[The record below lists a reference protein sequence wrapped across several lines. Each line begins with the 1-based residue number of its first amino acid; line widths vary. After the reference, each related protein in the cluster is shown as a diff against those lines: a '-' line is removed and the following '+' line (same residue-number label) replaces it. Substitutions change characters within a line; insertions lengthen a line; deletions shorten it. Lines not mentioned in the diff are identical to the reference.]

1 MSSTDR
7 FVFTPAVFLRDA
19 SASATLGNFA
29 RVPCWILSRT
39 GASPRFRVALRYWSP
54 SWVSCTGSSKVD
66 YAFKAK
72 SNIDGRKFRND
83 ATEPS
88 SLRAWF
94 QLSNF
99 GLRDTPASA
108 DFVSQQFFSLDH
120 FSYCV
125 GRQIQQFSGLAW
137 SQQRHVDWVL
147 HSQPSSIAP
156 CLLRDETVGKN

>member
-1 MSSTDR
+1 M
-7 FVFTPAVFLRDA
+7 
-19 SASATLGNFA
+19 GE
-29 RVPCWILSRT
+29 
-39 GASPRFRVALRYWSP
+39 
-54 SWVSCTGSSKVD
+54 
-66 YAFKAK
+66 
-72 SNIDGRKFRND
+72 KFRND

-125 GRQIQQFSGLAW
+125 GRQIQRFSGLAW

-147 HSQPSSIAP
+147 HSQPSSIALVYSEMRRLARTKGHYEQTQIP
-156 CLLRDETVGKN
+156 ASLPFIVLSSKCRPTAAPALMRELVKVLKNYGLVRRDTGGRGRS

>member
-1 MSSTDR
+1 MR
-7 FVFTPAVFLRDA
+7 
-19 SASATLGNFA
+19 
-29 RVPCWILSRT
+29 
-39 GASPRFRVALRYWSP
+39 
-54 SWVSCTGSSKVD
+54 SKQ
-66 YAFKAK
+66 KAI
-72 SNIDGRKFRND
+72 SMGEKFRND

-94 QLSNF
+94 QPSNF

-137 SQQRHVDWVL
+137 SQQRHVDWFL
-147 HSQPSSIAP
+147 HSQPSSIALVYSEMRRLARTQGHYEQTQIP
-156 CLLRDETVGKN
+156 ASHWPRSSFCHLSVVRRLLRSNERASESAQKLWIG

>member
-1 MSSTDR
+1 M
-7 FVFTPAVFLRDA
+7 VEGGLC
-19 SASATLGNFA
+19 LQ
-29 RVPCWILSRT
+29 
-39 GASPRFRVALRYWSP
+39 
-54 SWVSCTGSSKVD
+54 SK
-66 YAFKAK
+66 AI
-72 SNIDGRKFRND
+72 SMGEKFRND

-88 SLRAWF
+88 SLRGWF
-94 QLSNF
+94 QLSNL

-147 HSQPSSIAP
+147 HSQPSSIALVYSEMRRLARTKGHYEQTQIP
-156 CLLRDETVGKN
+156 ASHWPRSSFCHLSVVRRLLWSNERASESAQKLWIG